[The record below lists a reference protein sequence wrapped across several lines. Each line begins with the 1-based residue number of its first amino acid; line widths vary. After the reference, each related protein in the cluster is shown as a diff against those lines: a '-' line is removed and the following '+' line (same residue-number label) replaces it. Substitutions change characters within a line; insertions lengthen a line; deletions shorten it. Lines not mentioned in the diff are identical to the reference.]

1 MLDKIMT
8 MCQRRHCSSL
18 INVGPAA
25 LSIGFMGLTAMHA
38 GDRDNLK
45 QLVSELRSIGITFE
59 DGVTFTWDE
68 DGLGEVVGAGVLAH
82 GQRSLEVE
90 VWIRAT
96 NRKTLEPDDSPLEV

>member
-8 MCQRRHCSSL
+8 ICQRRHCSSL
-18 INVGPAA
+18 INVGPAS

-45 QLVSELRSIGITFE
+45 QLVSELRALGIVFEEGATFVWDA
-59 DGVTFTWDE
+59 DGQ
-68 DGLGEVVGAGVLAH
+68 GEVTGVGALTH
-82 GQRSLEVE
+82 GTRALDVE